1 MNSDVN
7 SIYHSRA
14 FKISQNMSDSSNQ
27 NGTLNGAGIAEQDNL
42 VKIRDILFGNQVGEL
57 SAKIKNV
64 ETEFNKQLGSLK
76 SIQTR
81 STSSIRDRI
90 DGLESDNRDLVQSK
104 IASLESAVHKDVEEV
119 GIRVAELQTKLSELV
134 KSIEKSNR
142 SIEKKLEGINEK
154 LTSMKSVQKDLGAST
169 VSKATLAETL
179 TTLAKGLK

>member
-1 MNSDVN
+1 
-7 SIYHSRA
+7 
-14 FKISQNMSDSSNQ
+14 MSDSSNQ

-42 VKIRDILFGNQVGEL
+42 VKIRDILFGNQVDEL

-90 DGLESDNRDLVQSK
+90 DGLETDNQELVKSK
-104 IASLESAVHKDVEEV
+104 IAQLESAVHKDVEQV
-119 GIRVAELQTKLSELV
+119 GIRVAELQTQLNELV

-154 LTSMKSVQKDLGAST
+154 LSSMKAAQRELGSKT
-169 VSKATLAETL
+169 VSKAALAETL
-179 TTLAKGLK
+179 TALAKGIK